1 MCSLRNLP
9 LYLEHPNK
17 KMFCSARRTVYKISL
32 RKVVRL
38 YYLFSVAPKCSDHWQ
53 HSGYRPQNTLMK
65 FIYFQIERQWS
76 FPDTLLL
83 SWGPPVIQKS
93 LLKRKR
99 QTSTLPHTRQLFLV
113 VHIKLHE
120 TPLAVATVYWNKPSQ
135 YKTQRVHSNSLPKHC
150 RTYRQLKVPSM
161 PLWIAQDSTHSPSWL
176 LLKKTCQT
184 SLYRLS
190 ITILHC
196 FWV

>member
-1 MCSLRNLP
+1 M
-9 LYLEHPNK
+9 
-17 KMFCSARRTVYKISL
+17 
-32 RKVVRL
+32 
-38 YYLFSVAPKCSDHWQ
+38 APKCSDHWQ

-65 FIYFQIERQWS
+65 FIYFQRERQWS
-76 FPDTLLL
+76 FPDTWLL

-93 LLKRKR
+93 LLKRKC
-99 QTSTLPHTRQLFLV
+99 QTSTLPHTRQLFLAV
-113 VHIKLHE
+113 YIKLHE
-120 TPLAVATVYWNKPSQ
+120 TPLAVATVYWIKPSQ

-150 RTYRQLKVPSM
+150 TTYRQLQVPSM

-184 SLYRLS
+184 SLYRVS
-190 ITILHC
+190 STILHC